1 MHDQLFVLDSLKKI
15 AVVSSFL
22 WLYYLIIYKLDG
34 RKNQI
39 RKRNMQDKSVKKKRS
54 DMKQLGD
61 EMKLSGTCTFSL
73 KFQTVE
79 TQESLITHGIR
90 ANESFVSCEFWEFCE
105 ARKKNK
111 KTRKINVYCYPVR
124 IPRNLLLVI
133 NDTLLLSLNYC

>member
-1 MHDQLFVLDSLKKI
+1 
-15 AVVSSFL
+15 
-22 WLYYLIIYKLDG
+22 
-34 RKNQI
+34 
-39 RKRNMQDKSVKKKRS
+39 MQDKSVKKKRS

-105 ARKKNK
+105 ARKKI
-111 KTRKINVYCYPVR
+111 RKREKSTFIV
-124 IPRNLLLVI
+124 IPLEYHAI
-133 NDTLLLSLNYC
+133 YYS